1 MLDAFVSTTM
11 ARHWDQGLVAGT
23 GTVGAVLH
31 GTPARH
37 VIDLTHE
44 EFFFTVMDP
53 RPAPDLA
60 PVLPGVRRLLLD
72 RAAAEAAALVDERAQ
87 ACGMTDLIWTD
98 PFVPAASL
106 AVVPQLDGAPTDY
119 RRAGRFDTGQVSVSW
134 RVRDATIAL
143 TMLPLRDRDAI
154 ALRITSTAEL
164 TCMLS
169 LHATEERG
177 APIDAFAGVG
187 SSAHVSAQAGVDGD
201 ALTLS
206 VRPTGR
212 ADPRVAHTRL
222 HIHPATALR
231 APSHSGSAAEVN
243 VAVTPGVAVYATL
256 TVTMDQDQPGT
267 IGPLDDAVWDAMV
280 RAQRAAHGTLIGRSR
295 LQLSGARTAGDVETL
310 FAAARAGDPAAL
322 LALVEHAYTAGRH
335 TIISATGTLPPN
347 LQGLWQGSWTAP
359 WSSDYT
365 MNGNLQTA
373 VAALACTGTP
383 ELLTSVFRL
392 LERFGE
398 HFRHNAQALYGA
410 DGHLLPARL
419 STHGHAN
426 HFGHDYPHQ
435 FWIGNG
441 GWMLR
446 LAYDYFTVTGDRAFV
461 EHTAWPLAV
470 QVLRF
475 YTSALVADPNGGR
488 HAVPCF
494 SPENTPAGATTPMS
508 ADATSEI
515 AMIRDAVRIG
525 CRFAEL
531 LGQHTHAQEWT
542 AFGRT
547 LPPYRVAADG
557 SLAEWLNPEF
567 QEQPGHRHA
576 SHLYPLWYEPD
587 PAFGPA
593 ERAAA
598 AVTIAQ
604 KLAWRHAQPGPQQMA
619 FGIVQLGL
627 AAAHLGDADT
637 ALECVEWL
645 ARDHWAP
652 NLVPTHDEGAIFN
665 VDAAGGLPAL
675 VAEMLL
681 QSRPGELSVL
691 PALPAA
697 WPAGRITGLRAR
709 GGVAVDELTWT
720 ARTAAITCR
729 LVPGS
734 QAARADASVSLVPPP
749 HLRGSHPARTV
760 ELSADAIT
768 LMFP

>member
-1 MLDAFVSTTM
+1 VKGRLVDTFVSTTV
-11 ARHWDQGLVAGT
+11 ARRWDQGLVAGT

-31 GTPARH
+31 GTPSRH
-37 VIDLTHE
+37 VIDVTHE
-44 EFFFTVMDP
+44 EFFFTVMDR
-53 RPAPDLA
+53 RPAPDLT
-60 PVLPGVRRLLLD
+60 PVLPEVRRLLLD
-72 RAAAEAAALVDERAQ
+72 NAATDAAALVDERGL

-98 PFVPAASL
+98 PFVPASSV
-106 AVVPQLDGAPTDY
+106 AVVPHLDGVPTNY
-119 RRAGRFDTGQVSVSW
+119 RRTGRFDTGEVSVSW
-134 RVRDATIAL
+134 RTADAAVEL
-143 TMLPLRDRDAI
+143 TVLPLRGRDAI
-154 ALRITSTAEL
+154 ALRITSTVEM
-164 TCMLS
+164 TCTLS
-169 LHATEERG
+169 LYATQERG
-177 APIDAFAGVG
+177 APIDAFAGID
-187 SSAHVSAQAGVDGD
+187 SSAHVSARAGLDGD
-201 ALTLS
+201 ALTLA
-206 VRPTGR
+206 VRPAGR
-212 ADPRVAHTRL
+212 GDSRVAYTRL
-222 HIHPATALR
+222 HVHQPA
-231 APSHSGSAAEVN
+231 APRPGQVD
-243 VAVTPGVAVYATL
+243 VGVTPGVALYATL
-256 TVTMDQDQPGT
+256 TVTVDQDEPAPVE
-267 IGPLDDAVWDAMV
+267 PLDGAVWDALV
-280 RAQRAAHGTLIGRSR
+280 REQHAAHGTLHGRSR
-295 LQLSGARTAGDVETL
+295 LELGGAWTAGDVETQ
-310 FAAARAGDPAAL
+310 FTSARAGDPAAL
-322 LALVEHAYTAGRH
+322 LGLVEHAYAAGRH
-335 TIISATGTLPPN
+335 VIISATGTLPPN

-373 VAALACTGTP
+373 VAALASTGTP

-392 LERFGE
+392 LDRFGE
-398 HFRHNAQALYGA
+398 HFRNNARAVYGA
-410 DGHLLPARL
+410 DGHLLPARM

-426 HFGHDYPHQ
+426 HFGHYFPHQ

-446 LAYDYFTVTGDRAFV
+446 LAYDYFAVTGDRAFV
-461 EHTAWPLAV
+461 EHTGWPLAV

-475 YTSALVADPNGGR
+475 YTSALTVDATGAR

-494 SPENTPAGATTPMS
+494 SPENTPAGASTPLS

-531 LGQHTHAQEWT
+531 LGQHTLVQEWT
-542 AFGRT
+542 TFGQA

-557 SLAEWLNPEF
+557 SLAEWLDPGF
-567 QEQPGHRHA
+567 PEQPGHRHA

-604 KLAWRHAQPGPQQMA
+604 KLAWRRAQPGPQQMA

-645 ARDHWAP
+645 ARDHWTP

-665 VDAAGGLPAL
+665 VDAAGGLPHL

-681 QSRPGELSVL
+681 QSTPGELRVL
-691 PALPAA
+691 PALPAR
-697 WPAGRITGLRAR
+697 WPSGRVTGLRAR

-720 ARTAAITCR
+720 AQAVKITCR
-729 LVPGS
+729 LVPGAE
-734 QAARADASVSLVPPP
+734 AAHMDGIVTVVPPP
-749 HLRGSHPARTV
+749 HLVGSKRARTV
-760 ELSADAIT
+760 ELRYDATT
-768 LMFP
+768 LAFPL

>member
-1 MLDAFVSTTM
+1 MKGRTADSFVSTTM
-11 ARHWDQGLVAGT
+11 ARRWDQGLVAGT

-44 EFFFTVMDP
+44 EFFFAVMDP

-60 PVLPGVRRLLLD
+60 PVLPEVRRLLLD
-72 RAAAEAAALVDERAQ
+72 NAATDAATLVDERAE

-98 PFVPAASL
+98 PFVPAASV
-106 AVVPQLDGAPTDY
+106 AVVPHVDGVATGY
-119 RRAGRFDTGQVSVSW
+119 RRTGRFDTGEVSVSW
-134 RVRDATIAL
+134 RAAEAAIEL
-143 TMLPLRDRDAI
+143 TVLPLRERDAI

-164 TCMLS
+164 TCTLS
-169 LHATEERG
+169 LYATQERG
-177 APIDAFAGVG
+177 APIDAFAGID
-187 SSAHVSAQAGVDGD
+187 SSAHVSARAGVDD
-201 ALTLS
+201 DTLTLS
-206 VRPTGR
+206 VRPAGR
-212 ADPRVAHTRL
+212 AESRVAHTRL
-222 HIHPATALR
+222 HVHQPATLR
-231 APSHSGSAAEVN
+231 PAQVDVG
-243 VAVTPGVAVYATL
+243 VTPGVAVYATL
-256 TVTMDQDQPGT
+256 TVTVDRDEPGT
-267 IGPLDDAVWDAMV
+267 VEPLDDAIWDALV
-280 RAQRAAHGTLIGRSR
+280 REQRAAHGTLTGRSR
-295 LQLSGARTAGDVETL
+295 LELGGARTAADVETQ
-310 FAAARAGDPAAL
+310 FASARAGDPAAL
-322 LALVEHAYTAGRH
+322 LGLVEHAYAAGRH
-335 TIISATGTLPPN
+335 VIISATGTLPPN

-373 VAALACTGTP
+373 VAALASTGTP

-392 LERFGE
+392 LDRFGE
-398 HFRHNAQALYGA
+398 HFRRNAHSLYGA
-410 DGHLLPARL
+410 DGYLLPARMT
-419 STHGHAN
+419 THGHAN

-446 LAYDYFTVTGDRAFV
+446 LAYDYFTITGDRAFV
-461 EHTAWPLAV
+461 EHTGWPLAV

-475 YTSALVADPNGGR
+475 YTSALIIDAAGGR

-494 SPENTPAGATTPMS
+494 SPENTPAGATTPLS

-515 AMIRDAVRIG
+515 AMIRDAVRVG

-531 LGQHTHAQEWT
+531 LGEHALAQEWT
-542 AFGRT
+542 VFAST
-547 LPPYRVAADG
+547 LPPYRIAADG
-557 SLAEWLNPEF
+557 SLAEWLDPGFRE
-567 QEQPGHRHA
+567 EPGHRHA

-587 PAFGPA
+587 LAFGPA

-604 KLAWRHAQPGPQQMA
+604 KLAWRRAQPGPQQMA

-637 ALECVEWL
+637 AGECVTWL

-665 VDAAGGLPAL
+665 VDAAGGLPHL

-681 QSRPGELSVL
+681 QSTPGELRVL
-691 PALPAA
+691 PALPFA
-697 WPAGRITGLRAR
+697 WLAGRITGLRAR
-709 GGVAVDELTWT
+709 GGVAIDELTWT
-720 ARTAAITCR
+720 AGTAAMTCR
-729 LVPGS
+729 LVPGT
-734 QAARADASVSLVPPP
+734 QAARANATVTVVPPP
-749 HLRGSHPARTV
+749 HLAGARGARTV
-760 ELSADAIT
+760 ELSSDATT
-768 LMFP
+768 LTFP

>member
-1 MLDAFVSTTM
+1 MLDTFVSTTM
-11 ARHWDQGLVAGT
+11 APRWDQGVVAGT
-23 GTVGAVLH
+23 GSVGAVLH

-44 EFFFTVMDP
+44 EFFLPVMDP
-53 RPAPDLA
+53 RPAPHLA
-60 PVLPGVRRLLLD
+60 PVLPEVRALLLD
-72 RAAAEAAALVDERAQ
+72 HAAADAARLVDERAQ
-87 ACGMTDLIWTD
+87 VSGMTDLIWTD
-98 PFVPAASL
+98 PFAPAASV
-106 AVVPQLDGAPTDY
+106 AVVPHLDGQPTDY
-119 RRAGRFDTGQVSVSW
+119 RRAGRFDTGEVSVSW
-134 RVRDATIAL
+134 RAGDAAIEL
-143 TMLPLRDRDAI
+143 TVLPLRGRDTI
-154 ALRITSTAEL
+154 ALRITSTAAL
-164 TCMLS
+164 TCTLS
-169 LHATEERG
+169 LYATEERG
-177 APIDAFAGVG
+177 APIDAFAGVD
-187 SSAHVSAQAGVDGD
+187 SSAHVSAQAGVDGGG

-206 VRPTGR
+206 VRPAGR
-212 ADPRVAHTRL
+212 ADSRVAHTRM
-222 HIHPATALR
+222 HIHPPTTP
-231 APSHSGSAAEVN
+231 PSGTAAEVN
-243 VAVTPGVAVYATL
+243 VGVMPGAAVYAIL
-256 TVTMDQDQPGT
+256 TVTVDDDEPAFA
-267 IGPLDDAVWDAMV
+267 GPLDDTVWDTMV
-280 RAQRAAHGTLIGRSR
+280 REQRATHGNLTGRSR
-295 LQLSGARTAGDVETL
+295 LELGGARTAEDVESL

-322 LALVEHAYTAGRH
+322 LGLVEHTYTAGRH
-335 TIISATGTLPPN
+335 LIISATGTLPPN

-373 VAALACTGTP
+373 VAALASTGTP

-392 LERFGE
+392 LGRFGE
-398 HFRHNAQALYGA
+398 HFRNNAHAIYGA
-410 DGHLLPARL
+410 DGHLLPARM

-426 HFGHDYPHQ
+426 HFLHNYPHQ
-435 FWIGNG
+435 YWIGNG

-446 LAYDYFTVTGDRAFV
+446 LAYEYFTVTGDRAFV
-461 EHTAWPLAV
+461 EHTGWPLAV

-475 YTSALVADPNGGR
+475 YTSALVADAAGGR

-494 SPENTPAGATTPMS
+494 SPENTPAGATTPLS

-531 LGQHTHAQEWT
+531 LGQHTLAQEWT

-547 LPPYRVAADG
+547 LPPYQVAADG
-557 SLAEWLNPEF
+557 SLAEWLDPRF
-567 QEQPGHRHA
+567 REQPGHRHA

-604 KLAWRHAQPGPQQMA
+604 KLAWRRAQPGPQQMA

-637 ALECVEWL
+637 ALECVAWL

-665 VDAAGGLPAL
+665 VDAAGGLPHL

-681 QSRPGELSVL
+681 QSTSGELRVL
-691 PALPAA
+691 PALPTA
-697 WPAGRITGLRAR
+697 WPTGRITGLRAR

-720 ARTAAITCR
+720 ARAATMTCR
-729 LVPGS
+729 LVPDS
-734 QAARADASVSLVPPP
+734 QPARADARVTVVPPP
-749 HLRGSHPARTV
+749 HFAGPRPSLTV
-760 ELSADAIT
+760 ELSSDAVT
-768 LMFP
+768 LTFPEE